1 MRTMKT
7 IPILL
12 LMMVVLFVG
21 CQPENNLNDGG
32 ENQSVY
38 NGHEYVDLGLPSGTL
53 WAACNVGADKPEE
66 YGDYFAWGETQPK
79 SSYYWSTYYY
89 CDGERDRLTKY
100 CYDSVYGNNGFTDHL
115 TILEAI
121 DDAATVNWGEGWR
134 TPTREEWGELFSNTD
149 KEFSMIND
157 VEGWLFTAPNGNNL
171 FLPCA
176 DWLSG
181 EVESRT
187 FSGVYWS
194 SSFVDFFTGPD
205 YAWCYYF
212 GWNSCKIQSVE
223 RSLGL
228 SVRPIHSVEYI
239 K

>member
-1 MRTMKT
+1 MRTKKT

-53 WAACNVGADKPEE
+53 WATCNVGDGRPEE
-66 YGDYFAWGETQPK
+66 YGDYFA
-79 SSYYWSTYYY
+79 
-89 CDGERDRLTKY
+89 
-100 CYDSVYGNNGFTDHL
+100 
-115 TILEAI
+115 
-121 DDAATVNWGEGWR
+121 WGEGWR

-187 FSGVYWS
+187 FYGYYWS
-194 SSFVDFFTGPD
+194 SSFMDFFTGPD
-205 YAWCYYF
+205 CAWCFYF
-212 GWNSCKIQSVE
+212 DWSSCRIQSVG

-228 SVRPIHSVEYI
+228 SVRPIHPVE
-239 K
+239 